1 MKTSRPSRD
10 LPLPPWYRL
19 DIVRA
24 MNANG
29 MKESPV
35 GMKVEWKKTLIGCF
49 NEPQKSSKHLR
60 KMKNLST
67 EKFEN
72 LDILNLYMCM
82 KRKREIQF
90 TLDVL
95 KF

>member
-1 MKTSRPSRD
+1 
-10 LPLPPWYRL
+10 
-19 DIVRA
+19 
-24 MNANG
+24 
-29 MKESPV
+29 
-35 GMKVEWKKTLIGCF
+35 
-49 NEPQKSSKHLR
+49 
-60 KMKNLST
+60 MKNLST